1 MSFVRTINP
10 NACQNV
16 IAPNPKIVG
25 TNQFQSNI
33 VTQPNKKQISTTKMI
48 LVSIRSSISIQLEGV
63 KKFLKLII
71 CLYVMLLLIYT
82 KKEKIFSNL
91 L

>member
-16 IAPNPKIVG
+16 IVPNPKITG

-33 VTQPNKKQISTTKMI
+33 VIQPSVKPNSVTKMI

-71 CLYVMLLLIYT
+71 CLNI
-82 KKEKIFSNL
+82 IFVTNISNEIGFYMRF
-91 L
+91 